1 MFRGLHTALITPFKN
16 GKVDEQAFQ
25 SLVEWQ
31 ISQGVHGLVPCGTTG
46 ETPTLSY
53 EEHNRIVSMTV
64 EAACGR
70 AKVLAGT
77 GSNSTDEA
85 IMMTAHA
92 KKAGADG
99 VLMVAP
105 YYNKPTQEGIYQHFK
120 KVAESV
126 EIPIIL
132 YNIPSRSI
140 VDIKDETTE
149 RLAKLPNI
157 VGIKD
162 ATSDLDR
169 VCSLKARVGK
179 DFCQLSG
186 DDILAVAFNAQG
198 GVGCVSVTANIV
210 PKLCVEVQEF
220 CFKGDFASAL
230 ALHEKLL
237 PLHEAMFLETNPTPI
252 KYAASLMGKC
262 QPDVRLPL
270 VQPSETVKAR
280 IREVVKQF
288 S

>member
-1 MFRGLHTALITPFKN
+1 MFRGLYTALITPFKN

-46 ETPTLSY
+46 ETPTMTY
-53 EEHNRIVSMTV
+53 EEHNRVVSMTV
-64 EAACGR
+64 EAARGR
-70 AKVLAGT
+70 VKVLAGT
-77 GSNSTDEA
+77 GSNATEEA

-99 VLMVAP
+99 ALIVAP

-120 KVAESV
+120 KIAESV
-126 EIPIIL
+126 EIPIVL

-140 VDIKDETTE
+140 VDIRDETTE

-179 DFCQLSG
+179 EFAQLSG

-198 GVGCVSVTANIV
+198 GVGCISVTANIM
-210 PKLCVEVQEF
+210 PKLCVQVQDL
-220 CFKGDFASAL
+220 CAKGDFTAAL

-237 PLHEAMFLETNPTPI
+237 PLHDAMFLETNPAPV

-270 VQPSETVKAR
+270 VQPSEAVKAR
-280 IREVVKQF
+280 IREVVQQF